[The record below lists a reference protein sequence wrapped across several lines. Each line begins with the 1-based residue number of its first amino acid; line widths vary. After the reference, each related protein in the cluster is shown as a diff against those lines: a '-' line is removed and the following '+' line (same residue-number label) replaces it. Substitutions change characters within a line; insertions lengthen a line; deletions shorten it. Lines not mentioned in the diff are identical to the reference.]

1 MINLEKLFEN
11 FLSAAVKNFPG
22 KYKIPADLEED
33 MPKLYE
39 KWLNTP
45 AKSLG
50 GLSPTA
56 YVDELDKKG
65 LVFDYITEILSSGG
79 EVSDVVT
86 EKMLQNPDAVF
97 ELPSMCR
104 SGNEALVSYAAENL
118 QKTESKEA
126 DEVFLEAAANA
137 EANPALRRYAYE
149 YLSSGKERL
158 LDELLELSETLDGDA
173 KDFLMEILACYK
185 GDKRVYYALVTMLYR
200 AENVRSIAPPP

>member
-22 KYKIPADLEED
+22 KYKTPADLEED

-65 LVFDYITEILSSGG
+65 LIFDYLTEILS
-79 EVSDVVT
+79 
-86 EKMLQNPDAVF
+86 
-97 ELPSMCR
+97 
-104 SGNEALVSYAAENL
+104 
-118 QKTESKEA
+118 
-126 DEVFLEAAANA
+126 
-137 EANPALRRYAYE
+137 
-149 YLSSGKERL
+149 
-158 LDELLELSETLDGDA
+158 
-173 KDFLMEILACYK
+173 
-185 GDKRVYYALVTMLYR
+185 
-200 AENVRSIAPPP
+200 